1 MATTNSVQTTKLA
14 KRLCNPQEDYDY
26 FDARNSEGH
35 FDLIKILGG
44 FGKSA
49 PSLNDMASI
58 CKIPSKLGVI
68 GQDVAQLWLDGHIW
82 EIVAYNKCD
91 TLTTYLIWMRLA
103 FLGGFFNP
111 IQYEE

>member
-14 KRLCNPQEDYDY
+14 KLLCNPQEDYDY

-49 PSLNDMASI
+49 SSLNDMASI

-68 GQDVAQLWLDGHIW
+68 GQDVAQLWLDDHIW
-82 EIVAYNKCD
+82 EIVAYNECD